1 MEVIWSFTLF
11 FPFVNILC
19 AFLNIW
25 LAKKDWREKT
35 QAPNYFIAPTH
46 EQTVYFWKL
55 TAYSVNS
62 FWTSGM
68 GTDNL
73 PKRPEGKNQIKLLFF
88 PQPLQQRLL
97 IFSSCFQVC
106 LCLFFSVCI
115 CVRFFSVR
123 MQKQED
129 GLAAKRTPPR
139 WWKLLEATRSLRH
152 VGLLILSLREADEV
166 SLIAGI
172 MQSSAS

>member
-1 MEVIWSFTLF
+1 
-11 FPFVNILC
+11 
-19 AFLNIW
+19 
-25 LAKKDWREKT
+25 
-35 QAPNYFIAPTH
+35 
-46 EQTVYFWKL
+46 
-55 TAYSVNS
+55 
-62 FWTSGM
+62 M

-73 PKRPEGKNQIKLLFF
+73 PKRPEGENQIKLLFSISLNSKGF
-88 PQPLQQRLL
+88 L
-97 IFSSCFQVC
+97 FSVLAS
-106 LCLFFSVCI
+106 CLFFSVCI

-129 GLAAKRTPPR
+129 GLAAKRTT
-139 WWKLLEATRSLRH
+139 LMEATRSLRH